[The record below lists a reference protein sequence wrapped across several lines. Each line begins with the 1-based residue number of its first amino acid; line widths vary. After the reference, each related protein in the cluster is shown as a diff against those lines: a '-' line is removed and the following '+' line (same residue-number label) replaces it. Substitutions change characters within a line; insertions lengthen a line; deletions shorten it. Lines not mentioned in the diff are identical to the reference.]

1 MAYQPINLGDIYAQ
15 AAGIKAAQQKGQL
28 GALQLQEAQKTQAD
42 QQGIDQALTTNPN
55 ASLSDLIKAGGG
67 MAGVQASTQVGAAR
81 TADLTN
87 HYRQMYTA
95 ASQVANS
102 DNPLATIQQVAP
114 DFPQQYDQVH
124 GQGAFAKLAQDPAA
138 LKQQAAQVAQD
149 SLAGLVDPD
158 KQFQA
163 HQSMVE
169 AHYKQEGPGGDLAR
183 NQNTIAAENARNAAT
198 QAAED
203 KRAAA
208 ARAVTIRGQDLEA
221 GARGIPAGYERDP
234 NNPGALRPIVGGPH
248 DPNATSAG
256 MDSRSSVMFNRVA
269 ASANEAVTALKN
281 IAELPVSTS
290 SGWFGNAQPGHS
302 LMDSVKGVLA
312 QKVTSQEA
320 QDYKTMI
327 AGVSRSLSTIET
339 AGLAP
344 NGSITHS
351 MDSITLNEGDSQ
363 LTKMRKLAETRQII
377 EKGLEPNL
385 ANPKLAPAQRDLIT
399 RIIGDVQQAIPFTQ
413 HDITQLQQSKNPN
426 ATLLDF
432 ARKSGLPTTSGPQL
446 QAPVKIQSD
455 ADYAKLPSG
464 TQYTAPDGT
473 VRTKK

>member
-1 MAYQPINLGDIYAQ
+1 
-15 AAGIKAAQQKGQL
+15 
-28 GALQLQEAQKTQAD
+28 
-42 QQGIDQALTTNPN
+42 
-55 ASLSDLIKAGGG
+55 
-67 MAGVQASTQVGAAR
+67 MAGVQASTQIGAAR

-87 HYRQMYTA
+87 HYRQTYIA
-95 ASQVANS
+95 ATQVANS

-114 DFPQQYDQVH
+114 DFPKQFDSVH
-124 GQGAFAKLAQDPAA
+124 GPGAWEKFSQDPNMV
-138 LKQQAAQVAQD
+138 KQQAAQVAQD
-149 SLAGLVDPD
+149 ALSGLVDPD

-163 HQSMVE
+163 HQTMIE
-169 AHYKQEGPGGDLAR
+169 NHYKQEGPGGELAR
-183 NQNTIAAENARNAAT
+183 NQNTIAAENARQQAT

-203 KRAAA
+203 RRAAA
-208 ARAVTIRGQDLEA
+208 ARGVTMRGQDLEA
-221 GARGIPAGYERDP
+221 QARGIPAGYERDP

-269 ASANEAVTALKN
+269 ASANEAVTALRN
-281 IAELPVSTS
+281 IAELPAGTST
-290 SGWFGNAQPGHS
+290 GWFGSSQPGHS
-302 LMDSVKGVLA
+302 LMDSVKGVLT

-363 LTKMRKLAETRQII
+363 LTKLRKLAETRQII
-377 EKGLEPNL
+377 EKGIEPNL
-385 ANPKLAPAQRDLIT
+385 SNPKLAPAQRDLIT
-399 RIIGDVQQAIPFTQ
+399 RIISDVQTAIPFTQ

-432 ARKSGLPTTSGPQL
+432 ARKTGLPTTAGATS

-464 TQYTAPDGT
+464 AQYTAPDGT
-473 VRTKK
+473 LRTKR